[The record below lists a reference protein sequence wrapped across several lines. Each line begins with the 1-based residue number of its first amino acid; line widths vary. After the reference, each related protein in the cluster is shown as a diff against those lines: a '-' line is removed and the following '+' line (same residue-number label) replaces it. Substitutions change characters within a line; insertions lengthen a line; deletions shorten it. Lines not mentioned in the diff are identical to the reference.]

1 MIDKMFVATKALI
14 INEGKVLMV
23 RESSKYDDAQNVGK
37 FDVVGGR
44 VEPGQH
50 FAESLQRE
58 IMEEVGLEVE
68 IGKPFFVNEWRP
80 KVRGEKWQIVG
91 IFFECEPKSLDIWL
105 SDDHDEFMWLDPA
118 DYKNQPVIE
127 NLYPMFEAYLAK

>member
-1 MIDKMFVATKALI
+1 MVDKMFVATKAVI
-14 INEGKVLMV
+14 VNEGRVLMV
-23 RESSKYDDAQNVGK
+23 RESSKYDDANNVGK

-58 IMEEVGLEVE
+58 VKEEVGIEVE

-80 KVRGEKWQIVG
+80 EVRGEKWQIVG
-91 IFFECEPKSLDIWL
+91 IFFICKPKTLDIKL
-105 SDDHDEFMWLDPA
+105 SDDHDDYMWVDPT
-118 DYKNQPVIE
+118 DYKNQPIID
-127 NLYPMFEAYLAK
+127 NLRPVFEAYLNR